1 MIYLYN
7 LSNIKTIKSILEK
20 HGFKFTKSLGQ
31 NFIINPSVCPKMA
44 EFCCENEKS
53 GILEIG
59 PGIGV
64 LTIELA
70 KRFKKVVSVEIDTNL
85 IPILSETTADFEN
98 IKIINKDILKV
109 DLNQLYKTEFLNCEE
124 IAVCANLP
132 YYITSEIVMY
142 LLENN
147 PGFKSL
153 TFMVQKEAAERICA
167 DFGTRESGAISVAI
181 RYYGK
186 PRVLFN
192 VSRGSFIP
200 APKVDSSVI
209 KININSDISSKIK
222 NKEKFFQIIKA
233 TYSKRRKNI
242 LNSLSMHFKIS
253 KEEILKILNTA
264 NVDPHSRP
272 EQLKLE
278 DFINISDFI

>member
-1 MIYLYN
+1 MYN
-7 LSNIKTIKSILEK
+7 LSDIKTIKSILEK

-31 NFIINPSVCPKMA
+31 NFITNPNICPKMA
-44 EFCCENEKS
+44 KFCCDNEKS

-64 LTIELA
+64 LTVELA
-70 KRFKKVVSVEIDTNL
+70 KKFQKVVSVEIDTNL

-124 IAVCANLP
+124 VAVCANLP

-167 DFGTRESGAISVAI
+167 NFGTRESGAISASI
-181 RYYGK
+181 RFYGEPK
-186 PRVLFN
+186 ILFN
-192 VSRGSFIP
+192 VSKGNFIP
-200 APKVDSSVI
+200 TPKVDSSVI

-242 LNSLSMHFKIS
+242 LNSISMHFKIP
-253 KEEILKILNTA
+253 KEEILKILNSA
-264 NVDPHSRP
+264 NVDPNARP

-278 DFINISDFI
+278 DFINISDCV

>member
-1 MIYLYN
+1 MYN
-7 LSNIKTIKSILEK
+7 LSDIKIIKSILEK

-31 NFIINPSVCPKMA
+31 NFIITPNICPKMA
-44 EFCCENEKS
+44 EFCCDNEKS

-70 KRFKKVVSVEIDTNL
+70 KRFQKVVSVEIDTNL
-85 IPILSETTADFEN
+85 IPILSETTTDFEN

-124 IAVCANLP
+124 VAVCANLP

-167 DFGTRESGAISVAI
+167 NFGTRESGAISASI
-181 RYYGK
+181 RFYGEPK
-186 PRVLFN
+186 ILFN
-192 VSRGSFIP
+192 VSKGNFIP
-200 APKVDSSVI
+200 SPKVDSSVI
-209 KININSDISSKIK
+209 KIDINSDISSKIK

-242 LNSLSMHFKIS
+242 LNSISMYFKIP
-253 KEEILKILNTA
+253 KEKILKILNSA
-264 NVDPHSRP
+264 NVDPNARP

-278 DFINISDFI
+278 DFINISDCV

>member
-1 MIYLYN
+1 MYN
-7 LSNIKTIKSILEK
+7 LSDIKIIKSILEK

-31 NFIINPSVCPKMA
+31 NFIITPNICPKMA
-44 EFCCENEKS
+44 EFCCDNEKS

-70 KRFKKVVSVEIDTNL
+70 KRFQKVVSVEIDTNL
-85 IPILSETTADFEN
+85 IPILSETTTDFEN

-124 IAVCANLP
+124 VAVCANLP

-167 DFGTRESGAISVAI
+167 NFGTKESGAISASI
-181 RYYGK
+181 RFYGEPK
-186 PRVLFN
+186 ILFN
-192 VSRGSFIP
+192 VSKGNFIP
-200 APKVDSSVI
+200 SPKVDSSVI
-209 KININSDISSKIK
+209 KIDINSDISSKIK

-242 LNSLSMHFKIS
+242 LNSISMYFKIP
-253 KEEILKILNTA
+253 KEKILKILNSA
-264 NVDPHSRP
+264 NVDPNARP

-278 DFINISDFI
+278 DFINISDCV